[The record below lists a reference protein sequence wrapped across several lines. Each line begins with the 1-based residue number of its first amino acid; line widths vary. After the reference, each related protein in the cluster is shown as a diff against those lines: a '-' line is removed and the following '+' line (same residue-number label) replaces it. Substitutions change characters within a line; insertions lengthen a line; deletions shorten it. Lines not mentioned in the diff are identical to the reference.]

1 MQGASDILERLKAQ
15 CKANPKLAG
24 LPSDVLRLAAKR
36 FAEKVASEPELRDE
50 FRRRRVCRQ
59 RAIGPRGQFDFFL
72 AHYFSHYFT
81 CEFGDQQRELIRL
94 VQSYRGKDG
103 RPPLRSSV
111 ALSRGFGKSTI
122 LSLCGLL
129 WLVLTRTWIFPVLI
143 SSNLDAA
150 KEFLQKVIDETED
163 NPLLIADFPEL
174 QPARDR
180 KNQFVSWRDTDI
192 VFSCGARVLAKGF
205 LNAIRGKRYRN
216 FRPDALVIDDPDE
229 ERDVTSES
237 TMRRKYRWLE
247 RAALRLGTAWG
258 IDVFLA
264 YTTISPNCIG
274 EYVFTEPKYST
285 WDRRKYRAIEVDSD
299 GKEYSTWE
307 AGAPLKTLQLERDG
321 DGTAANPGDP
331 LGFSQERQNETVA
344 ETDQKFKGQIQT
356 YEYQARTD
364 WSGWRLAICVDL
376 SLGRNQ
382 RSDYS
387 AIVGVGRDPSGVV
400 YELFSDI
407 ARRRPDVIMADY
419 YRALL
424 LFPWQV
430 AGVGEGPNEE
440 YFSIHFR
447 KFVAEQNKARENKV
461 TCPIIGVP
469 NVGDKDTRIIS
480 SLQYPIAAGQLLL
493 RSDSRML
500 YQQLDVYPY
509 AYKDGPDA
517 LEMAFGLLDRGVVQ
531 TPKVQTRAAESQS
544 ARSVQGARYR
554 NMIRRPQSPKS
565 APDPDPEASAGS
577 ESNPE
582 L

>member
-1 MQGASDILERLKAQ
+1 MSSDVLERIRAQ
-15 CKANPKLAG
+15 YRANPKLAG

-36 FAEKVASEPELRDE
+36 FAEKVASDPALRDE
-50 FRRRRVCRQ
+50 FRRRQLCRQ
-59 RAIGPRGQFDFFL
+59 RAIGSRGQFDFFL
-72 AHYFSHYFT
+72 RHYFAHYFT

-94 VQSYRGKDG
+94 VQSYRGKAG
-103 RPPLRSSV
+103 RAPLRSSV

-163 NPLLIADFPEL
+163 NPLLTADFPEL

-192 VFSCGARVLAKGF
+192 VFACGARVLAKGF

-229 ERDVTSES
+229 ERDVVSES

-285 WDRRKYRAIEVDSD
+285 WTRRKYRALEVDSD
-299 GKEYSTWE
+299 GNEYSTWE
-307 AGAPLKTLQLERDG
+307 AGAPLKTLLLERDG
-321 DGTAANPGDP
+321 DGTDANPGDP

-344 ETDQKFKGQIQT
+344 EADQKFKGLIRT
-356 YEYQARTD
+356 YDFEPPRD

-387 AIVGVGRDPSGVV
+387 AIVGVGRDPAGVV

-440 YFSIHFR
+440 YFTLNFR
-447 KFVAEQNKARENKV
+447 KYVQEQNRTRENKV
-461 TCPIIGVP
+461 TCPVVGVP
-469 NVGDKDTRIIS
+469 NIGDKDTRIIG
-480 SLQYPIAAGQLLL
+480 SLQYPIAAGHLIL
-493 RSDSRML
+493 RKDSRML

-509 AYKDGPDA
+509 GYKDGPDA
-517 LEMAFGLLDRGVVQ
+517 LEMAHSLLDRGVVQ
-531 TPKVQTRAAESQS
+531 TPKVQTRSPESHT
-544 ARSVQGARYR
+544 ARGVQGERYR
-554 NMIRRPQSPKS
+554 NMLRRPRSGNSPPGADS
-565 APDPDPEASAGS
+565 QASAGS
-577 ESNPE
+577 ESGPE
-582 L
+582 M

>member
-1 MQGASDILERLKAQ
+1 MSSEVLERIRAQ
-15 CKANPKLAG
+15 YRANPKLAG

-36 FAEKVASEPELRDE
+36 FAEKVASDPALRDE
-50 FRRRRVCRQ
+50 FRRRQLCRQ

-72 AHYFSHYFT
+72 RHYFAHYFT

-94 VQSYRGKDG
+94 VQSYRGKAG
-103 RPPLRSSV
+103 RAPLRSSV

-129 WLVLTRTWIFPVLI
+129 WLVLTRTWVFPVLI

-163 NPLLIADFPEL
+163 NPLLTADFPEL

-192 VFSCGARVLAKGF
+192 VFACGARVLAKGF

-229 ERDVTSES
+229 ERDVVSES

-274 EYVFTEPKYST
+274 EYVFTEAKYST
-285 WDRRKYRAIEVDSD
+285 WTRRKYRAIEVDSD
-299 GKEYSTWE
+299 GNEYSTWE
-307 AGAPLKTLQLERDG
+307 AGAPLKTLLLERDG
-321 DGTAANPGDP
+321 DGTDANPGDP

-344 ETDQKFKGQIQT
+344 EADQKFKGLIRT
-356 YEYQARTD
+356 YDFEPPPD

-387 AIVGVGRDPSGVV
+387 AIVGVGRDPAGVV

-440 YFSIHFR
+440 YFTLNFR
-447 KFVAEQNKARENKV
+447 KYVQEQNRTRENKV
-461 TCPIIGVP
+461 TCPVVGVP
-469 NVGDKDTRIIS
+469 NVGDKDTRIIG
-480 SLQYPIAAGQLLL
+480 SLQYPIAAGHLLL
-493 RSDSRML
+493 RKDSRML

-509 AYKDGPDA
+509 GYKDGPDA
-517 LEMAFGLLDRGVVQ
+517 LEMAHGLLDRGVVQ
-531 TPKVQTRAAESQS
+531 TPKVQTRSPESRT
-544 ARSVQGARYR
+544 ARGVQGERYR
-554 NMIRRPQSPKS
+554 NMLRRPRSGNSPPG
-565 APDPDPEASAGS
+565 ADPEASAGS
-577 ESNPE
+577 ESGPE
-582 L
+582 M